1 MAELGEQSDITS
13 SPAFAFLEEL
23 LAAGKL
29 TSAQAKLYQSK
40 YSKLHEVV
48 LKTYENEKNL
58 LKRAKELNKDLSG
71 ERAKLEKAAAAAQE
85 DSDTIAALRAEVGKG
100 ESELSM
106 REERELL
113 LQQELHDLQG
123 VRNELQG
130 EVTSTKKKQMAELQ
144 PRIDEIES
152 CAFSSLMPPTLA
164 SPLALSVCSRAIYFW
179 GGSSTLTRVCALP
192 CAALAE
198 VRGENDKHRAALT
211 RLQQDQEQQ
220 KERALA
226 LRNAKLE
233 TESEKAQLITH
244 LAKVRGEPE
253 KMKKQA
259 DIAKTAADSHEGQ
272 ADKSEIDIKAY
283 EKELNEQMKRRKEL
297 EETKMQLVMEA
308 ERHRI
313 EISARQAKADDIKK
327 ALATANE
334 EAAHAQAERTRLE
347 IEQKALA
354 LDGKRE
360 QDGLNRRAK
369 EYSNALKRCK
379 RAEVQLQTSQAQ
391 VPFMRRQLEET
402 NRQVQTLVEEG
413 KKQHRGIEEL
423 KREVDIFINSFL
435 KQEGVESEK
444 QEFLRELLDSIKLLE
459 EELADE
465 SRYEQQQRKEV
476 ARLTA
481 ERETNAREAAKA
493 VSSARE
499 THEEL
504 KVKELVIIDLSK
516 KHVETGARLRE
527 FSKLYDIVKADRNK
541 YVNQISASAQALAEM
556 KEKIKILQNEVEIL
570 RNESVAKDK
579 ALSKERLEHQNA
591 FYARDALRAEQN
603 KHMAAE
609 KEKKAQVAQLAA
621 ETDNLNSLINGIEKE
636 MLKLKKRYENAVE
649 ERNYTGIQ
657 LIDRNDELCILY
669 EKSNMQQGVLKK
681 GEVAIRER
689 EEEIRML
696 DLAVAEQCREI
707 EVTRRKLPRV
717 PELEQEIVLLQTQL
731 EEERALAEQLSAELE
746 APENSKRWRKLEGKD
761 PEPEDLAAKLQV
773 LEERVNDKKEQLLEK
788 DLVLEEV
795 SNLAGRLKAQA
806 LEGREET
813 LELAKRVND
822 FQVRIKSTTRRM
834 MATVSELSMYQA
846 SAMKLTQENQAKDE
860 SLKAQRAN
868 MEHGLPPSEDIEHEW
883 QRFERDLARRAA
895 DAEAHNVLQ
904 ETAPAQ
910 LTHTTAEPRPNAYIP
925 DDIGIPKPY
934 GALQPFKP
942 SELGTT
948 MRHTRKPQ
956 PREIE
961 L

>member
-1 MAELGEQSDITS
+1 LHEEVLQGRRIHMVKRRHGFARVSAGPPLRTQLLGEV
-13 SPAFAFLEEL
+13 E
-23 LAAGKL
+23 
-29 TSAQAKLYQSK
+29 
-40 YSKLHEVV
+40 
-48 LKTYENEKNL
+48 
-58 LKRAKELNKDLSG
+58 
-71 ERAKLEKAAAAAQE
+71 
-85 DSDTIAALRAEVGKG
+85 
-100 ESELSM
+100 
-106 REERELL
+106 
-113 LQQELHDLQG
+113 
-123 VRNELQG
+123 
-130 EVTSTKKKQMAELQ
+130 
-144 PRIDEIES
+144 
-152 CAFSSLMPPTLA
+152 
-164 SPLALSVCSRAIYFW
+164 
-179 GGSSTLTRVCALP
+179 GS
-192 CAALAE
+192 LAE
-198 VRGENDKHRAALT
+198 VKGENERHAASLAKL
-211 RLQQDQEQQ
+211 RKEHEEF

-226 LRNAKLE
+226 LRNAKME
-233 TESEKAQLITH
+233 TEAEKAQLTTL

-259 DIAKTAADSHEGQ
+259 DIAATAAASHQSQ
-272 ADKSEIDIKAY
+272 ADKNDDEIRSYDNS
-283 EKELNEQMKRRKEL
+283 LNEQAKRRKEL
-297 EETKMQLVMEA
+297 EEMKMQLVMEA

-334 EAAHAQAERTRLE
+334 EAAHALAERARLE
-347 IEQKALA
+347 MEQKAA
-354 LDGKRE
+354 TNEGKRE
-360 QDGLNRRAK
+360 QDALNRQAK
-369 EYSNALKRCK
+369 EYASALKRCK
-379 RAEVQLQTSQAQ
+379 RSEVQLQTSQAQ
-391 VPFMRRQLEET
+391 VPFMRRQLEEAT
-402 NRQVQTLVEEG
+402 RQAAALQDEAR
-413 KKQHRGIEEL
+413 KQKAAIEEL

-435 KQEGVESEK
+435 KQEAIEHEK
-444 QEFLRELLDSIKLLE
+444 QEFLRGLLDNIKDLE
-459 EELADE
+459 EELVQE
-465 SRYEQQQRKEV
+465 SRYEQQQRKTV
-476 ARLTA
+476 SRLTG
-481 ERETNAREAAKA
+481 EREAMAREAAKS
-493 VSSARE
+493 VSAARE

-527 FSKLYDIVKADRNK
+527 FSKLYDVVKADRNK
-541 YVNQISASAQALAEM
+541 YVNQIAASAQALAEM

-609 KEKKAQVAQLAA
+609 KEMKAQVQQLAA
-621 ETDNLNSLINGIEKE
+621 ETDNLNALINGIEKE
-636 MLKLKKRYENAVE
+636 MLKLKKRYESAVE

-669 EKSNMQQGVLKK
+669 EKSNMQQAVLKK
-681 GEVAIRER
+681 GEVSIRDR

-696 DLAVAEQCREI
+696 DLQVAELCREI

-731 EEERALAEQLSAELE
+731 EEESALAERLSSELE

-795 SNLAGRLKAQA
+795 SNLANRLRTQA
-806 LEGREET
+806 LEGREDT

-822 FQVRIKSTTRRM
+822 FQSRIKGTTRRM

-846 SAMKLTQENQAKDE
+846 TAMKLTQENTHRDEQLQA
-860 SLKAQRAN
+860 
-868 MEHGLPPSEDIEHEW
+868 MERNFEGGMPPSEEIEREW
-883 QRFERDLARRAA
+883 QRYEAELDRRGS
-895 DAEAHNVLQ
+895 DAYAKSVLQ

-910 LTHTTAEPRPNAYIP
+910 LSHTTAEPRPNAYIP

-934 GALQPFKP
+934 GALAPFKP
-942 SELGTT
+942 TELGTT
-948 MRHTRKPQ
+948 MRHIRKPQ

>member
-1 MAELGEQSDITS
+1 MAEASVAIAEQSDIS
-13 SPAFAFLEEL
+13 NSPAFAYLDEL
-23 LAAGKL
+23 LGQGKL
-29 TSAQAKLYQSK
+29 TVAQSKLYQSK

-58 LKRAKELNKDLSG
+58 LKRAKELNKDLSA

-85 DSDTIAALRAEVGKG
+85 DSETIAALRAEVGKG

-113 LQQELHDLQG
+113 LQQELHDLQA

-130 EVTSTKKKQMAELQ
+130 EVTATKKKQMAELQ
-144 PRIDEIES
+144 PRIDEIEIS
-152 CAFSSLMPPTLA
+152 
-164 SPLALSVCSRAIYFW
+164 
-179 GGSSTLTRVCALP
+179 
-192 CAALAE
+192 LAE
-198 VRGENDKHRAALT
+198 VKGEHEKHRTALT
-211 RLQQDQEQQ
+211 MLQTELEEQ
-220 KERALA
+220 KGRALA
-226 LRNAKLE
+226 LRNSKLE
-233 TESEKAQLITH
+233 MESEQAQLITH
-244 LAKVRGEPE
+244 AAKVRGEPE

-259 DIAKTAADSHEGQ
+259 DIAKGAADSHQGQ
-272 ADKSEIDIKAY
+272 AEKCEDEIRSFDHA
-283 EKELNEQMKRRKEL
+283 LNEQMKRRKEL
-297 EETKMQLVMEA
+297 EESKMGLVMDA

-334 EAAHAQAERTRLE
+334 EASHAQAERTRLE
-347 IEQKALA
+347 MEQKAA
-354 LDGKRE
+354 ASGAKRE

-391 VPFMRRQLEET
+391 VPFMRRQLEEA
-402 NRQVQTLVEEG
+402 NRQVQTLADEG
-413 KKQHRGIEEL
+413 QKQRGAIEEL

-435 KQEGVESEK
+435 KQETVEKEK
-444 QEFLRELLDSIKLLE
+444 QDFLRVLLDEIKTLE
-459 EELADE
+459 EELVEE

-493 VSSARE
+493 VKAARE

-516 KHVETGARLRE
+516 KHVETGTRLRE
-527 FSKLYDIVKADRNK
+527 FSKLYDIVKSDRNK
-541 YVNQISASAQALAEM
+541 YVNQIAASAQALSEM

-609 KEKKAQVAQLAA
+609 KAKKAQVAQLAA
-621 ETDNLNSLINGIEKE
+621 ETDNLNALINGIEKD
-636 MLKLKKRYENAVE
+636 MLKLKKRYEQAVE

-669 EKSNMQQGVLKK
+669 EKSNMQQQVLKR

-696 DLAVAEQCREI
+696 DLAVAEKCREI

-731 EEERALAEQLSAELE
+731 EEERSLAERLSAELE
-746 APENSKRWRKLEGKD
+746 VPENSKRWRKLEGKD

-773 LEERVNDKKEQLLEK
+773 LEERVSDKKEQLLEK

-795 SNLAGRLKAQA
+795 SNLASRLRTQA
-806 LEGREET
+806 LEGREDT

-822 FQVRIKSTTRRM
+822 FQARIKGTTRRM
-834 MATVSELSMYQA
+834 MSTVSELSMYQA
-846 SAMKLTQENQAKDE
+846 TAMKLTQENTFKEEQ
-860 SLKAQRAN
+860 LQN
-868 MEHGLPPSEDIEHEW
+868 MTRNLEEGLPPTEEIEREW
-883 QRFERDLARRAA
+883 LRYEADLERRSSAA
-895 DAEAHNVLQ
+895 YQKSVLQ

-910 LTHTTAEPRPNAYIP
+910 LTQTTAEPRPNAYIP

-934 GALQPFKP
+934 GGLAPFKP
-942 SELGTT
+942 TELGAT
-948 MRHTRKPQ
+948 MRHIRRPQ